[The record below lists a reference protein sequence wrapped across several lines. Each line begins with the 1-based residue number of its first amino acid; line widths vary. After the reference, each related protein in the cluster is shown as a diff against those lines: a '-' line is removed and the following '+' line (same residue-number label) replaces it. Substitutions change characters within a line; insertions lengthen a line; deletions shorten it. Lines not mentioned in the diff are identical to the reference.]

1 MQKSLP
7 ILVAVALM
15 AIFTPCTKEN
25 SFEEGSGNA
34 NIYTWR
40 FVEGGQEYSGIMDTA
55 YVEEV
60 TGIKIMTVDGISNDG
75 MDNIMIAVG
84 GPDDIQPGT
93 YVSPFGLFNYLNN
106 GNLKYESDVSR
117 TNFSVT
123 ITSMNSQSVSGTFS
137 GTVFGEDGTDRE
149 ITEGTFTA
157 PF

>member
-15 AIFTPCTKEN
+15 AIFASCTKEE
-25 SFEEGSGNA
+25 SFEEGSGHA

-60 TGIKIMTVDGISNDG
+60 TGIRILTAEGVSNDG
-75 MDNIMIAVG
+75 VDNIMIAVG
-84 GPDDIQPGT
+84 SPNDIQPGT
-93 YVSPFGLFNYLNN
+93 YISPEALFYYLNN
-106 GNLKYESDVSR
+106 GNLKYEVDMSR

-123 ITSMNSQSVSGTFS
+123 ITSINSESVSGTFS
-137 GTVFGEDGTDRE
+137 GTVFGEDGSDRE

-157 PF
+157 PL